1 MTADA
6 ALAAATFRLIDNG
19 ERIAIHRVAIDATG
33 ALIDFDPEPM
43 RLEAPA
49 DLGEVARLRMQS
61 LALEAANATWAS
73 APVLQLRDGR
83 LIEPEPVTDAE
94 PRERLALVA

>member
-1 MTADA
+1 MTAA
-6 ALAAATFRLIDNG
+6 TPAATFRLIEIGD
-19 ERIAIHRVAIDATG
+19 RLAIHRVAIDANG
-33 ALIDFDPEPM
+33 AVVDFDPQPM

-61 LALEAANATWAS
+61 LALEVANATWAS
-73 APVLQLRDGR
+73 APVLQLRNGY
-83 LIEPEPVTDAE
+83 LIEAEPTE